1 MANQRTPIE
10 FNSLSGGLITEATA
24 LTFPDGASIDERNFE
39 LGKDGRRS
47 RRLGFEQEFGGI
59 NIAVPILY
67 NGKADAKFNTFL
79 WKNVGGVNGLEIVVV
94 QVLGLIHYFNNDD
107 ESITLGKY
115 DKVTTIYANESEYPD
130 NSIGLPVFDFASVNG
145 TLVIATGRADIITV
159 IPVFDGY
166 GGLTLDDSEVSRLT
180 IRDLF
185 GIPVRY
191 DRGRES
197 SPYVEDFIYITD
209 QDHITKRPIEAG
221 LPDVDNQPEPVN
233 IAVGST
239 RTWVTRT
246 SVELSAGIYETTHSG
261 ALASSESIS
270 PSSLAGHT
278 IYSIEEKS
286 SVRVSGGDPV
296 VITEL
301 RFTTVP
307 EFSQVT
313 LKDLDTAESVL
324 LVQSGFDGRE
334 FVFEGGF
341 PGVISVPSPL
351 NLSLTII
358 LATVKNSLFKYN
370 LRNQTFGV
378 KRLPKTGDAITDP
391 IQSFFDIAAKFPSSS
406 DSIISALY
414 NNIEESNKTAERF
427 HAEDLVV
434 NPAGSAPAPKGYFII
449 DALERSTS
457 RVTKWQELAN
467 DEEYADEVT
476 QPPVDR
482 TPFGATAVAE
492 FGGRLWFGGFS
503 EEGNFTEQGGT
514 RLDSYLLFSQ
524 LSTSSSALTKCY
536 QKGDPTSISEPE
548 LLDTDGGF
556 LALDG
561 AYGIHK
567 IVPLGNS
574 LLAFASNGVWAVS
587 GADDNYFTPTA
598 PRVRLVTSKGSIS
611 PRSIVVIDSVAMY
624 WAEDGIYIIVPS
636 ELGSYNVESL
646 TEKTIQTFYNEVPID
661 VKKDVSGNYDAFT
674 GTVSWYIYT
683 TSRRVNKTQ
692 VLTLLTTTGAFT
704 VQELSEGLT
713 SRTLVGPVEVS
724 PFLLSAGIVS
734 VAVGG
739 NKVVTGT
746 GANVSVDSLARASRP
761 LGKKAMYIQDAGDG
775 TSTYSFG
782 EFSNVSF
789 KDWGETDAPSYM
801 ITGYVSGGDFQR
813 YKRTP
818 YITFH
823 FEKTEDSTV
832 CPIDLNK
839 QSSCLVQAQWDW
851 ANNVNSGRW
860 SRTFQ
865 AYRFRKHYVPAE
877 MGEFDNGFSTVVTKN
892 KIRGKGRVLSLLI
905 SSEPEKDCRILG
917 WSAIMEVNAN
927 V

>member
-1 MANQRTPIE
+1 MPNQRTPIE

-39 LGKDGRRS
+39 LTKDGRRA
-47 RRLGFEQEFGGI
+47 RRLGFEQEFGGL
-59 NIAVPILY
+59 NIPVPILY
-67 NGKADAKFNTFL
+67 NGSAQAKFNTFL

-115 DKVTTIYANESEYPD
+115 DKVTEVYPNENSYPD
-130 NSIGLPVFDFASVNG
+130 NSIGLPVFDFASVDG
-145 TLVIATGRADIITV
+145 TLVVATGKADILTV
-159 IPVFDGY
+159 IPVFDSY
-166 GGLTLDDSEVSRLT
+166 GGLTLDDSSSSRLT

-191 DRGRES
+191 NRGAETGGADD
-197 SPYVEDFIYITD
+197 YIYITD
-209 QDHITKRPIEAG
+209 PDFITKRPLLIG
-221 LPDVDNQPEPVN
+221 LPDADNQPDPVN
-233 IAVGST
+233 LNVGST
-239 RTWVTRT
+239 RTWITRT
-246 SVELSAGIYETTHSG
+246 HVNLAAGIVETTHNG
-261 ALASSESIS
+261 ALASSETLIPSAIS
-270 PSSLAGHT
+270 GHR
-278 IYSIEEKS
+278 IYSIAEES
-286 SVRVSGGDPV
+286 SVVVASGTPFALTTV
-296 VITEL
+296 L
-301 RFTTVP
+301 KFTTVP
-307 EFSQVT
+307 EFSQLV
-313 LKDLDTAESVL
+313 LKDLTSSESVTL
-324 LVQSGFDGRE
+324 TQSLTDGRT
-334 FVFEGGF
+334 FTFNGGF
-341 PGVISVPSPL
+341 PGVITVPAA
-351 NLSLTII
+351 LSLQMTVV
-358 LATVKNSLFKYN
+358 LATVKNSLYKYN

-378 KRLPKTGDAITDP
+378 KRLPKTGGTIGDP
-391 IQSFFDIAAKFPSSS
+391 IQNFFDIAGKYPSSS

-427 HAEDLVV
+427 HAEDLIV
-434 NPAGSAPAPKGYFII
+434 NPAGSAPSPKGYFII
-449 DALERSTS
+449 DALDRSAS
-457 RVTKWQELAN
+457 RLEKWQELAT
-467 DEEYADEVT
+467 EEGYVGEVT

-492 FGGRLWFGGFS
+492 FGGRMWYGGFS

-524 LSTSSSALTKCY
+524 LANSRSALTKCY
-536 QKGDPTSISEPE
+536 QKGDPTSQEEPE
-548 LLDTDGGF
+548 ILDTDGGF

-574 LLAFASNGVWAVS
+574 LLVFAVNGVWAVS
-587 GADDNYFTPTA
+587 GADDNYFTPTS
-598 PRVRLVTSKGSIS
+598 PRVRLVTSKSSVS

-624 WAEDGIYIIVPS
+624 WAQDGIYMISTS

-646 TEKTIQTFYNEVPID
+646 TEKTIQTFYNEIPIEVKED
-661 VKKDVSGNYDAFT
+661 VAGLYDSAT

-683 TSRRVNKTQ
+683 TSRRTAKTQ
-692 VLTLLTTTGAFT
+692 VLTLITTTGAFT
-704 VQELSEGLT
+704 LQEIAEGLT
-713 SRTLVGPVEVS
+713 SRTLVGPVTVS
-724 PFLLSAGIVS
+724 PYLLSTGNTLVS
-734 VAVGG
+734 VGG
-739 NKVVTGT
+739 NRVVTST
-746 GANVSVDSLARASRP
+746 GANVSIASLQRAARTLA
-761 LGKKAMYIQDAGDG
+761 KKAMYIQDAGDG
-775 TSTYSFG
+775 TTTYSFG

-789 KDWGETDAPSYM
+789 KDWGEVDAPAYM

-823 FEKTEDSTV
+823 FEKTEDSSV
-832 CPIDLNK
+832 CPIDLNM

-851 ANNVNSGRW
+851 ANHVNSGRW

-865 AYRFRKHYVPAE
+865 AYRFRKHYVPAD
-877 MGEFDNGFSTVVTKN
+877 MGEYDNGFATVVTKN

-905 SSEPEKDCRILG
+905 ATEPEKNCRILG
-917 WSAIMEVNAN
+917 WSSIMEVNAN